1 MSKYSEIVSDLLQ
14 ARRAEPSATAVF
26 RDLKHDKDLCPKL
39 RDQIDE
45 IFSALEKYH
54 TITYDIQG
62 LKDKGTDVLL
72 TEWVEN
78 VKEYVCFQVKAEG
91 DLAETDYLK
100 TLKAQFFDTDNTF
113 GSKLKHYYIVVCYS
127 IVAEDKNG
135 RLQLDKKRNET
146 VKMIIREFAGKDKV
160 RVIEPTFAA
169 WFLGLSTV
177 QIDVIIRTRFG
188 DDDVVFKEARY
199 LVSELEITEKIVLVF
214 MLWLNL
220 YENKLRVTAEEIT
233 QSAFVRRMHSL
244 IGDEIK
250 DELYEIDDQ
259 IAHDLAV
266 LENKFLE
273 GDGDGFSLP
282 VHAVEPLAIIML
294 DGSVRYDY
302 HGEALME
309 YMLRILSGYDLSS

>member
-1 MSKYSEIVSDLLQ
+1 
-14 ARRAEPSATAVF
+14 
-26 RDLKHDKDLCPKL
+26 
-39 RDQIDE
+39 
-45 IFSALEKYH
+45 
-54 TITYDIQG
+54 
-62 LKDKGTDVLL
+62 
-72 TEWVEN
+72 VEGA
-78 VKEYVCFQVKAEG
+78 KEYVCFQVKAEG
-91 DLAETDYLK
+91 DLAEKDYLK
-100 TLKAQFFDTDNTF
+100 TLKAQFFDTDSTF

-127 IVAEDKNG
+127 IVTEDHAG
-135 RLQLDKKRNET
+135 SLQIDKKRSET

-169 WFLGLSTV
+169 WFLSLSTV

-199 LVSELEITEKIVLVF
+199 LVSELELTEKLLLVF

-220 YENKLRVTAEEIT
+220 YQDKLRVTADEIT

-244 IGDEIK
+244 IGDEIEEDL
-250 DELYEIDDQ
+250 DEFDDQ

-273 GDGDGFSLP
+273 ADGEGFSLP
-282 VHAVEPLAIIML
+282 VHAVEALAIIML

-302 HGEALME
+302 HEEALME
-309 YMLRILSGYDLSS
+309 YMLRILGGYDLTS